1 VDLFQLV
8 VLLVGVGTLGFL
20 VRALTKG
27 IRQERRSGD
36 GLWDNFGLS
45 LSLLILFAVT
55 WIGHGL
61 SEWQEYKSEQEEH
74 GQPVEVQGFLY
85 AFEKS
90 SFENWQSE
98 FLQLFAFV
106 VLAGLYIHKGSAE
119 SKDGEEE
126 IKQRLNRIEKKLGE
140 LAEGAGSRT

>member
-1 VDLFQLV
+1 MELFQLI
-8 VLLVGVGTLGFL
+8 VLLITIGTLGFL
-20 VRALTKG
+20 LRALARG

-36 GLWDNFGLS
+36 GLWENFGLS
-45 LSLLILFAVT
+45 LSLLVLFLT
-55 WIGHGL
+55 SWLGHGL

-74 GQPVEVQGFLY
+74 GQPVELQGY
-85 AFEKS
+85 IDAFEQS
-90 SFENWQSE
+90 TFENWQSE

-126 IKQRLNRIEKKLGE
+126 IKQRLTRIEKRLGD
-140 LAEGAGSRT
+140 LAESAKSTT

>member
-1 VDLFQLV
+1 VDLFQLI
-8 VLLVGVGTLGFL
+8 VLLITIGTLGFL
-20 VRALTKG
+20 LQALVRG
-27 IRQERRSGD
+27 IRQERGKND
-36 GLWDNFGLS
+36 ALWDNFGLS
-45 LSLLILFAVT
+45 LSLLMLFVIT
-55 WIGHGL
+55 WLGHGL

-74 GQPVEVQGFLY
+74 NQPVELQGY
-85 AFEKS
+85 IDAFEKS
-90 SFENWQSE
+90 TFENWQSE

-126 IKQRLNRIEKKLGE
+126 IKQRLKRIEKKLGD